1 MLEAFERALTRDVF
15 ARFVPE
21 AVVDQVLAR
30 TGGELRLGGEKVFG
44 TAMFT
49 DLRGFTT
56 FSEGLPAD
64 EVIGLLNRYLGIM
77 SDAVLA
83 HGGTLVTYTGDG
95 MMAVF
100 GAPLPQDDHADRAL
114 AAAREMLEVRLPD
127 FNDWLHE
134 QTGTT
139 TASRWASA

>member
-1 MLEAFERALTRDVF
+1 
-15 ARFVPE
+15 
-21 AVVDQVLAR
+21 
-30 TGGELRLGGEKVFG
+30 
-44 TAMFT
+44 MFT

-56 FSEGLPAD
+56 FSEGLAAD
-64 EVIGLLNRYLGIM
+64 EVIGLLNRYLGTI

-114 AAAREMLEVRLPD
+114 AAAREMLEVRLPA
-127 FNDWLHE
+127 L
-134 QTGTT
+134 QRLAPRAGPRA